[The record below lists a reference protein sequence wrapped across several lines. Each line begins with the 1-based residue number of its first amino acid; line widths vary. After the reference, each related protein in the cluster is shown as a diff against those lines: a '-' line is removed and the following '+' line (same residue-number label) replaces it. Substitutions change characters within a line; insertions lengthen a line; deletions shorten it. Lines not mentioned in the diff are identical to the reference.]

1 MKLKQRLSEYRKAS
15 GISQEEAAE
24 KLNVSRQTIGR
35 WEQGRTIPS
44 MENMA
49 KLSELYNVPLENLVQ
64 EVYELHSPSN
74 KKEALLQSE
83 ESVKLNSRKIA
94 PPIILAMVIL
104 VVTVVV
110 SVLFFQGQA
119 EDSVSESELQGEVI
133 DILPGKLDILPVE

>member
-1 MKLKQRLSEYRKAS
+1 M
-15 GISQEEAAE
+15 
-24 KLNVSRQTIGR
+24 
-35 WEQGRTIPS
+35 
-44 MENMA
+44 
-49 KLSELYNVPLENLVQ
+49 YNVPLENLVQ
-64 EVYELHSPSN
+64 DVYELHSPSN

>member
-64 EVYELHSPSN
+64 DVYELHSPSN

>member
-1 MKLKQRLSEYRKAS
+1 MKLKQRLSEYGKAS

-64 EVYELHSPSN
+64 DVYELHSPSN

>member
-44 MENMA
+44 
-49 KLSELYNVPLENLVQ
+49 
-64 EVYELHSPSN
+64 
-74 KKEALLQSE
+74 
-83 ESVKLNSRKIA
+83 
-94 PPIILAMVIL
+94 MVIL

>member
-49 KLSELYNVPLENLVQ
+49 KLSELYP
-64 EVYELHSPSN
+64 
-74 KKEALLQSE
+74 E
-83 ESVKLNSRKIA
+83 EERF
-94 PPIILAMVIL
+94 
-104 VVTVVV
+104 
-110 SVLFFQGQA
+110 VLFDYEKRNPLNHEA
-119 EDSVSESELQGEVI
+119 AYIVI
-133 DILPGKLDILPVE
+133 DEV

>member
-64 EVYELHSPSN
+64 DVYELHSPSN
-74 KKEALLQSE
+74 KKEALLKSE
-83 ESVKLNSRKIA
+83 ESDLK
-94 PPIILAMVIL
+94 
-104 VVTVVV
+104 
-110 SVLFFQGQA
+110 SVL
-119 EDSVSESELQGEVI
+119 
-133 DILPGKLDILPVE
+133 

>member
-15 GISQEEAAE
+15 GISQED
-24 KLNVSRQTIGR
+24 VSRQTIGR

-64 EVYELHSPSN
+64 DVYELHSPSN

>member
-64 EVYELHSPSN
+64 DVYELHSPSN

-104 VVTVVV
+104 VVTVGV